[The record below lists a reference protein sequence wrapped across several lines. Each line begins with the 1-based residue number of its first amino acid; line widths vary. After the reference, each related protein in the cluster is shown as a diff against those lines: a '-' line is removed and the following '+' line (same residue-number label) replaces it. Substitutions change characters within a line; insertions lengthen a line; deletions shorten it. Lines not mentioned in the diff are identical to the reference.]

1 MRPVRL
7 AFQIVEEIASHQP
20 IGTSEL
26 ARRLKLSKTTVHR
39 SLKSL
44 HESGW
49 IEPSE
54 ESRTSW
60 LLSLRALVVGG
71 RSVESLGSLRR
82 VCVPV
87 MEDLRRST
95 GETIHLLAHYQNNV
109 VLIERLDGIKPVRVF
124 NPFGGR
130 APLHRTSSGM
140 AILAHLT
147 RQEQNAYFAEL
158 RSRTS
163 NRSATDI
170 RGLQDELAR
179 IRRRG
184 FSVNLGQNLPDAN
197 AVGAAIFDA
206 RRIPIAA
213 ITVSAPSER
222 MSPAL
227 CIKYGPLVNDA
238 ARRISLGMGMRG

>member
-26 ARRLKLSKTTVHR
+26 ARRLNLSKTTVHR
-39 SLKSL
+39 SLMSL
-44 HESGW
+44 RESGW

-54 ESRTSW
+54 ETRTSW
-60 LLSLRALVVGG
+60 LLSIRALVVGG
-71 RSVESLGSLRR
+71 RSVESRGSLRR

-95 GETIHLLAHYQNNV
+95 EETIHLLVHYQNDV

-147 RQEQNAYFAEL
+147 LREQNAYFNEL
-158 RSRTS
+158 RSKTR
-163 NRSATDI
+163 NRPPTDVKAL
-170 RGLQDELAR
+170 RDELAR
-179 IRRRG
+179 IRERG
-184 FSVNLGQNLPDAN
+184 FSVNLGQNLPNVN
-197 AVGAAIFDA
+197 AVGAAIFDD
-206 RRIPIAA
+206 RHIPIAA

-222 MSPAL
+222 MTRAL
-227 CIKYGPLVNDA
+227 CVTYGPLVSDA
-238 ARRISLGMGMRG
+238 ARRISLGMGLRG